1 LTLQRPSGKLRIV
14 VANHFQLETDYWTTP
29 LLSAFLI
36 SLREGVEAALVVGII
51 LVYLSRTGRSHLARF
66 VWAGVAMAGALSLA
80 VAIAL
85 ERWQIN
91 QDGFEGLML
100 LLASVFV
107 ISMIIWMNRV
117 ARHLRKDIEEK
128 IENYALRAGS
138 AAGWGIFLFVFL
150 MVVREGAELALI
162 LRAVELSSEGIQTW
176 IGTLAGIAAAVA
188 VGLFFFKGT
197 LKIPLHRFF
206 AATTT
211 ILWLV
216 TAQLALTGL
225 HELSEARW
233 LPSSKQEMALIGPIV
248 RNEIFF
254 FVFIFGAAV
263 LLILRE
269 WLTASHAKIAASAT
283 ASDAEKRLLASQ
295 QRRQRNWM
303 IAAASACL
311 SVILVLTAD
320 FIYVKANSAPPS
332 ARAVAASG
340 AGKDELRVPT
350 SEVQDG
356 NLHLFT
362 VHVLDPT
369 GEQSLRFLVIKKPQG
384 WGVALDACRICGA
397 EGYRQDG
404 QNVVCRH
411 CGSAIYVPTIGESGG
426 CNPIGVPFRVDGPD
440 IVVNVSA
447 ITRSWTEV
455 PK

>member
-1 LTLQRPSGKLRIV
+1 M
-14 VANHFQLETDYWTTP
+14 
-29 LLSAFLI
+29 LSAFLI

-51 LVYLSRTGRSHLARF
+51 LVYLSRTGRSQLARF
-66 VWAGVAMAGALSLA
+66 VWSGVAVAGALSLA

-91 QDGFEGLML
+91 QDGFEGLLL
-100 LLASVFV
+100 LLAAVFD
-107 ISMIIWMNRV
+107 ISMIVWMNRV
-117 ARHLRKDIEEK
+117 ARYLRKHIEQK
-128 IENYALRAGS
+128 IEDYAARAPS

-150 MVVREGAELALI
+150 MVVREGVELALI

-176 IGTLAGIAAAVA
+176 IGTIVGLLAAVA

-206 AATTT
+206 AATTI

-216 TAQLALTGL
+216 ASQLALTGL
-225 HELSEARW
+225 HELSEAQW
-233 LPSSKQEMALIGPIV
+233 LPSSRQEMALIGPIV
-248 RNEIFF
+248 NFEIFF

-263 LLILRE
+263 LLIFRE
-269 WLTASHAKIAASAT
+269 WLTASHSKIAAAAT
-283 ASDAEKRLLASQ
+283 EAEQRLLSAQ
-295 QRRQRNWM
+295 QRRQRGWM
-303 IAAASACL
+303 IASAAACL
-311 SVILVLTAD
+311 AVILVLTAD
-320 FIYVKANSAPPS
+320 FIYARASSAPPS
-332 ARAVAASG
+332 ARAIAASG
-340 AGKDELRVPT
+340 AGNDEIRVPL

-362 VHVLDPT
+362 VKSAD
-369 GEQSLRFLVIKKPQG
+369 QSLRFLVIKKPQG

-411 CGSAIYVPTIGESGG
+411 CGSAIYVPTIGEAGG
-426 CNPIGVPFRVDGPD
+426 CNPIGVPFRVDGSD
-440 IVVNVSA
+440 LVVNVSA
-447 ITRSWTEV
+447 ITKSWTEV